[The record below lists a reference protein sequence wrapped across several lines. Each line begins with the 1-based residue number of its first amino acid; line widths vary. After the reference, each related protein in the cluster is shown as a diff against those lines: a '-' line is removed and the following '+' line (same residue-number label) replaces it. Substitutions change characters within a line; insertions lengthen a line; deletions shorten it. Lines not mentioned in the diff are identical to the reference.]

1 MLRHLIAAFF
11 KRLILP
17 SGIRVP
23 ERSCQIKSN
32 LFPGF
37 KQDIDIPLP
46 GCEKQLHYGLVRLCD
61 MKDFGT
67 VAVDICAAAAD
78 KAVKTHITETLFH
91 ILKTAPGIDEHQI
104 PVCPRRPYSIDGTFR
119 NRTVNLGS
127 QCSIDI
133 KKSNFLH
140 E

>member
-1 MLRHLIAAFF
+1 
-11 KRLILP
+11 
-17 SGIRVP
+17 
-23 ERSCQIKSN
+23 
-32 LFPGF
+32 
-37 KQDIDIPLP
+37 
-46 GCEKQLHYGLVRLCD
+46 

-78 KAVKTHITETLFH
+78 KAVKAKIADVIMITIKSDRPEPFFH

-127 QCSIDI
+127 QCSVDI